1 MSGALIAFLGPSLSH
16 AEAKKLVRCEVRPP
30 ARQGDVWRALSERPR
45 AIALIDGVFESQP
58 SVWHHE
64 LRAALASGVSLYGAA
79 SMGALRAAELAPL
92 GMIGVG
98 KIFQFFAQGLLRD
111 DSEVALLHASAEHD
125 FRPLTVPLINV
136 RHAAF
141 LAVRAKV
148 LTPARAKDLIA
159 TAGSIHYQERRW
171 PKILAALKWPAEARA
186 RLNAW
191 LPRGARDLK
200 AADARECLK
209 RAAKAPLP
217 LAPTSVTFSS
227 FARRQRLID
236 TGEDILV
243 TLEQSLDAGALT
255 ARGTQ
260 RLLLAGWA
268 RQLGMVPGPDQV
280 SGWLAKLPTTAT
292 AEDERLRLAED
303 CALEEL
309 IIQHAQAALPDGPSA
324 LEALVAEARVR
335 GRWTR

>member
-30 ARQGDVWRALSERPR
+30 ARQGDVWRALTEHPR

-64 LRAALASGVSLYGAA
+64 LRAALASGVPLYGAA
-79 SMGALRAAELAPL
+79 SMGALRAAEMAPL

-98 KIFQFFAQGLLRD
+98 KIFQFFASGLLLD

-125 FRPLTVPLINV
+125 FRPLTVPLVNV

-141 LAVRAKV
+141 LAAKAKI
-148 LTPARAKDLIA
+148 LGSARAKDLIA
-159 TAGSIHYQERRW
+159 TAASIHYQERRW
-171 PKILAALKWPAEARA
+171 PKILAALKWPPDARQK
-186 RLNAW
+186 LEEW
-191 LPRGARDLK
+191 LPRGAVDLK
-200 AADARECLK
+200 AADARECLEA
-209 RAAKAPLP
+209 AAKAPRVRP
-217 LAPTSVTFSS
+217 PSSVTFSS

-243 TLEQSLDAGALT
+243 KLEQTLDAGSLT
-255 ARGTQ
+255 IRGTQ

-268 RQLGMVPGPDQV
+268 RQLGMQPAPEAV
-280 SGWLAKLPTTAT
+280 SRWLAKLPTTAT

-309 IIQHAQAALPDGPSA
+309 IIQHAKVALPDGPSE
-324 LEALVAEARVR
+324 LEGLVAEARVR